1 MSKEYHKKELKKM
14 INAVNREGVT
24 IIPLSLYFN
33 KRGMLK
39 VDLGMA
45 KGKRQHDKRQTD
57 KDRDWKR
64 NQGRIMRDKNT

>member
-1 MSKEYHKKELKKM
+1 LLVHKKELKKM

-64 NQGRIMRDKNT
+64 NQGRIMRDKNI